1 MVTRPASDALF
12 DPRSSPGHVPF
23 TRDRYRR
30 GVDSS
35 TTSPQLDPLSTPA
48 LDAVL
53 NDDRRSLALDGV
65 HNFRDLG
72 GYPALDGG
80 TTRWGLVYRAD
91 GLGRLTEN
99 DVEVL
104 RARGLGAV
112 IDLRTDTEL
121 AERGTY
127 PVDQHSVAFHHLS
140 VIDRTWNPEE
150 SAAVANAHD
159 FLMQAYRNMLAS
171 GSDKIARAIQVIADP
186 EVAPVVFHCAAGK
199 DRTGLVAAMLLAVLG
214 VPEEYIAADYGKT
227 AEGMK
232 AMRAAWAKLAETQGE
247 EARARMESSPA
258 YYFECPPEVMAEVL
272 VELRETHGTLVD
284 YARSIGIT
292 DDQIDALR
300 QRLIEPAA

>member
-1 MVTRPASDALF
+1 MVTRPARRALF
-12 DPRSSPGHVPF
+12 DLRSPLGHVAF
-23 TRDRYRR
+23 THTRYRR

-35 TTSPQLDPLSTPA
+35 TTSPQLDSLSA
-48 LDAVL
+48 AGLDAVL
-53 NDDRRSLALDGV
+53 NDGRRSVVLDGV

-72 GYPALDGG
+72 GYPALGG

-104 RARGLGAV
+104 RARRLGAV

-127 PVDQHSVAFHHLS
+127 PVDQHAVAFHHFS
-140 VIDRTWNPEE
+140 VIDRTWDPDE
-150 SAAVANAHD
+150 SASVDNAHG
-159 FLMQAYRNMLAS
+159 FLLHAYRNMLAA
-171 GSDKIARAIQVIADP
+171 GSDKIARAIEVIADP

-199 DRTGLVAAMLLAVLG
+199 DRTGLVAAMLRAVLG

-232 AMRAAWAKLAETQGE
+232 TMRAAWAQLAESQGG
-247 EARARMESSPA
+247 EALARMESSPA
-258 YYFECPPEVMAEVL
+258 YYFECPPEVMAAVL
-272 VELRETHGTLVD
+272 LELRETHGSLVD
-284 YARSIGIT
+284 YARSIGVT
-292 DDQIDALR
+292 DAQIDALR